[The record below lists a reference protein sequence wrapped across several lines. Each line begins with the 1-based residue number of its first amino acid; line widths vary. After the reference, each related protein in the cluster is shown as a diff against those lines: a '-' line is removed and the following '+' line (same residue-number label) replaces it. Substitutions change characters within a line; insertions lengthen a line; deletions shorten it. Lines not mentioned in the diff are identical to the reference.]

1 MFTIMACVRTD
12 RRKRL
17 TRQHPRF
24 VTECCKSADGNML
37 VSTRTHSG
45 NARPAK
51 SGQRKYQ
58 GKPGPFVL
66 AFAACMVTNSKE
78 KP

>member
-1 MFTIMACVRTD
+1 
-12 RRKRL
+12 
-17 TRQHPRF
+17 
-24 VTECCKSADGNML
+24 ML